1 MLTQEEKVSIRSAE
15 ELGWDLSVAL
25 VTEGEIARC
34 KKPRN
39 YEALD
44 TMQRYIAS
52 LNFKIASLI
61 LTI

>member
-1 MLTQEEKVSIRSAE
+1 MSIRSAE